1 MSEILVFSEN
11 NETACELVSEAK
23 KIKEGLKAQLATL
36 VLNKENESGIDRFFR
51 CGTDKVHTVVSNVL
65 SQVQADT
72 HADAII
78 QVMNKYQ
85 ISILLLAST
94 KLGKQIAPII
104 AQKTGAGCVTDAIG
118 LKLVNGEL
126 ASERYAL
133 GGNTVATLLIKTP
146 IQVIS
151 VMPKTF
157 PIVEGNVMRGE
168 ITTDSLQIELSKLK
182 VLEKQ
187 PKTGESAPIEEANT
201 LVCIG
206 RGLVDKKDITIIE
219 NLAVALKGEIGATRP
234 LTHDW
239 HWFHES
245 REVGLSGK
253 KCKPR
258 LCLSVGISGQIQHT
272 VGIRG
277 AKIIMAINKD
287 KNAPIFKMAD
297 YGIIADLYEVV
308 PRLTQLIQQKH

>member
-1 MSEILVFSEN
+1 MSEILVFCEN
-11 NETACELVSEAK
+11 NETACELVSEANK
-23 KIKEGLKAQLATL
+23 FKDGLKAKLATL
-36 VLNKENESGIDRFFR
+36 VLNKENERGIDRFFR
-51 CGTDKVHTVVSNVL
+51 CGTDKVYTVVSNIL

-72 HADAII
+72 YADAII
-78 QVMNKYQ
+78 QVMNRYQ
-85 ISILLLAST
+85 ISILILGST

-104 AQKTGAGCVTDAIG
+104 AQKISAGCITDVIG
-118 LKLVNGEL
+118 LKLTNGEL
-126 ASERYAL
+126 AADRYAY
-133 GGNTVATLLIKTP
+133 GGNTIATLLIKTP
-146 IQVIS
+146 RQVIS

-157 PIVEGNVMRGE
+157 PIIEESVMRGE
-168 ITTDSLQIELSKLK
+168 IITDTLQIELSKLT

-187 PKTGESAPIEEANT
+187 PKTGESAPIEEANM
-201 LVCIG
+201 LICIG
-206 RGLVDKKDITIIE
+206 RGLADKKDIIVIE
-219 NLAVALKGEIGATRP
+219 NLAAALKGEIGATRP

-308 PRLTQLIQQKH
+308 PRLTQLVQSHH